1 MDDGSEVV
9 EFYESL
15 YDEAARGESVPVQ
28 IEFARTQEIVR
39 RYLTTPGLRLADIG
53 GGPGVHARW
62 LANDGH
68 HVTLV
73 DPVPRHIDE
82 ARRVQSA
89 SGSIRA
95 EVGDARHL
103 DLPDAGFDAVLLLGP
118 LYHLPKAEHRLAAL
132 SEAKRILEPGG
143 VLFAAGI
150 SRFAA
155 LHDGFAREMLFEP
168 GFREMAEKDL
178 ATGVHRNP
186 DQRPDWFTT
195 AYFHRPEELEA
206 EMAAAGLSAVEVLGL
221 EGLAGW
227 LPNLDARWADAHDRR
242 MILDVLAAL
251 ESEPSLR
258 GASAHL
264 LGVGTRPK

>member
-1 MDDGSEVV
+1 MEIV
-9 EFYESL
+9 EFYASL
-15 YDEAARGESVPVQ
+15 YDEAARGESVAVQ
-28 IEFARTQEIVR
+28 IEFARTQEIIR
-39 RYLTTPGLRLADIG
+39 RYLTTPGLRVADVG

-73 DPVPRHIDE
+73 DPVARHVED
-82 ARRVQSA
+82 ARQIESGP
-89 SGSIRA
+89 GSIRA
-95 EVGDARHL
+95 EVGDARSL
-103 DLPDAGFDAVLLLGP
+103 ELEDGGFDAVLLLGP
-118 LYHLPKAEHRLAAL
+118 LYHLPESEDRRTSLA
-132 SEAKRILEPGG
+132 EAKRIVTPGG
-143 VLFAAGI
+143 MVFTAGI

-155 LHDGFAREMLFEP
+155 MHDGLAREKHFEP
-168 GFREMAEKDL
+168 GFREMAEHDL
-178 ATGVHRNP
+178 ATGFHRNP
-186 DQRPDWFTT
+186 EQQPGWFTT

-206 EMAAAGLSAVEVLGL
+206 EMAAVGLADVGVLGL

-264 LGVGTRPK
+264 LGVGTRPQ

>member
-1 MDDGSEVV
+1 MADGSEIV

-15 YDEAARGESVPVQ
+15 YDEAARGESVSVQ
-28 IEFARTQEIVR
+28 IEFARTQEIIR
-39 RYLTTPGLRLADIG
+39 RYLTSSGLQVADIG

-73 DPVPRHIDE
+73 DPVARHVDD
-82 ARRVQSA
+82 ARQIESA

-103 DLPDAGFDAVLLLGP
+103 DLEDGAFDAALLLGP
-118 LYHLPKAEHRLAAL
+118 MYHLPEAEHRLMAL
-132 SEAKRILEPGG
+132 AEAKRIVRPGG
-143 VLFAAGI
+143 VVFAAGI

-155 LHDGFAREMLFEP
+155 LHDGLARGMLFEP
-168 GFREMAEKDL
+168 GFREMAEHDL
-178 ATGVHRNP
+178 ATGVHLNP
-186 DQRPDWFTT
+186 QRQPGWFTT

-206 EMAAAGLSAVEVLGL
+206 EMAAAGLADVGVLGL

-227 LPNLDARWADAHDRR
+227 LPNLADRWADPQDRQA
-242 MILDVLAAL
+242 ILEVLASL

-264 LGVGTRPK
+264 LSIGTRPK